1 MEKEEKTK
9 RNRINICCFSSRYVH
24 KKVLQSTPEN
34 REKHIT
40 KSLSELAEERR
51 QQNPIKMWINKF
63 GEMCMCN
70 MNTLK
75 GIKL

>member
-9 RNRINICCFSSRYVH
+9 RNRINVCCFSSRYVH
-24 KKVLQSTPEN
+24 KKVLQDIPQE
-34 REKHIT
+34 REKPAT
-40 KSLSELAEERR
+40 KSLSELAEERKKL
-51 QQNPIKMWINKF
+51 NPVKMWINKF

-75 GIKL
+75 SIKL